1 MWCALREKEHGVQ
14 ARQLSQACSKNLLG
28 KLKKERELEGH
39 RGCTNTVSFNEDGNV
54 LLSGSDDLSIRF
66 WSWQTGRELHKIHP
80 GHRNNI
86 FQAYALPHSN
96 NNTIVSCA
104 ADGQVRVCN
113 LATSGGVRSCHS
125 MKVGSHAGRAH
136 KLSLLPENPASTF
149 LSTGEDGVVMYFD
162 LRAKC
167 GPVQQLIV
175 SEGRRRPPV
184 ELNAV
189 HANPARP
196 WLFAVGGGDPYARIF
211 DVRRMLA
218 SESTGTVPCP
228 VTKLCP
234 NHLRVKMSEPV
245 HITCVRYNCFGELLA
260 TYNDEDIYL
269 FSAAGSGGQ
278 QHPIASNTQGGHG
291 HNEPKEEAEGGDG
304 DEDCRATG
312 AQASSSPHAG
322 AGSRGGGGGGEGHC
336 STSCQQGGCQ
346 REDYVQQKFS
356 GHRNSQT
363 VKGVNFFGASD
374 EYVISGSD
382 CGHIFI
388 WQKRDGELKKLLR
401 GDAWVVNCLEPHPWQ
416 PLVLATS
423 GGGFN
428 GW

>member
-1 MWCALREKEHGVQ
+1 
-14 ARQLSQACSKNLLG
+14 
-28 KLKKERELEGH
+28 
-39 RGCTNTVSFNEDGNV
+39 
-54 LLSGSDDLSIRF
+54 
-66 WSWQTGRELHKIHP
+66 
-80 GHRNNI
+80 
-86 FQAYALPHSN
+86 
-96 NNTIVSCA
+96 
-104 ADGQVRVCN
+104 
-113 LATSGGVRSCHS
+113 
-125 MKVGSHAGRAH
+125 
-136 KLSLLPENPASTF
+136 
-149 LSTGEDGVVMYFD
+149 
-162 LRAKC
+162 
-167 GPVQQLIV
+167 
-175 SEGRRRPPV
+175 
-184 ELNAV
+184 
-189 HANPARP
+189 
-196 WLFAVGGGDPYARIF
+196 
-211 DVRRMLA
+211 MLA

-423 GGGFN
+423 GIENTIKIWSPTSEGVQPLDQEKTKQVLDGN
-428 GW
+428 AAHRQRVARRAIIPPRMLLALLTGHR